1 MYGDYQ
7 QTLEGLK
14 KQYEQLEQLTAQRT
28 APDTPAPQQ
37 VPTVSGIDG
46 ARTYKLGK
54 GSSVALFD
62 VNEDIFYLRQTDSNG
77 NEMPLKIG
85 HYKLEDAPKSET
97 DYVTVK
103 DFEALKAEIVGLLRD
118 KTEKPRQERPQK
130 KEEQKNEQLVV

>member
-1 MYGDYQ
+1 MYPDYQ
-7 QTLEGLK
+7 QKLEGLK

-28 APDTPAPQQ
+28 TPDASPPQQ

-46 ARTYKLGK
+46 ARAYKLGK

-62 VNEDIFYLRQTDSNG
+62 VESDVFYLRQTDSNG

-85 HYKLEDAPKSET
+85 RYTLEDAPKSES

-103 DFEALKAEIVGLLRD
+103 DFEALKAEIVGLLRE
-118 KTEKPRQERPQK
+118 KSEKPAQQKPVK
-130 KEEQKNEQLVV
+130 KEVQQDEQLSV

>member
-7 QTLEGLK
+7 ATLDGIK
-14 KQYEQLEQLTAQRT
+14 KQYEQLEQLTAQHNNI
-28 APDTPAPQQ
+28 DTPAPQQ

-46 ARTYKLGK
+46 ARAFKLGK
-54 GSSVALFD
+54 SSSVALFD
-62 VNEDIFYLRQTDSNG
+62 VESDVFYLRQTDSNG

-85 HYKLEDAPKSET
+85 RYKLEDAPKSET

-118 KTEKPRQERPQK
+118 KAEKPKQERQQK
-130 KEEQKNEQLVV
+130 KEGTE